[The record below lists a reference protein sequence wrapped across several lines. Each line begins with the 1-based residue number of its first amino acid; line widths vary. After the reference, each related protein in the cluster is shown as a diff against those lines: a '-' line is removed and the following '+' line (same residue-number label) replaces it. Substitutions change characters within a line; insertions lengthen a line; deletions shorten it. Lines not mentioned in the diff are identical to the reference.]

1 MGQDSKGQESKG
13 HGFSRAIN
21 LKASKGFSP

>member
-1 MGQDSKGQESKG
+1 VEGAQSVKG

-21 LKASKGFSP
+21 LAIRKGL